1 MKIKMNNILYFFF
14 YSEKVNI
21 VLLRNALKFLDHIKA
36 NSSCASLLLFIFIYY
51 YSILFVDLSFQLHTS
66 IFL

>member
-21 VLLRNALKFLDHIKA
+21 ILLRNALKFLDHIKA
-36 NSSCASLLLFIFIYY
+36 NSVQVFF
-51 YSILFVDLSFQLHTS
+51 YSFSYIITQSYL
-66 IFL
+66 